1 MIDISF
7 LDVLLDLMYVFLLF
21 KGSVFGQNL
30 IIFGEHLSSSEHVD
44 DRKKDI
50 VILGKGSMQ
59 RSDDTI
65 LLAEADYS
73 ISFSE
78 Q

>member
-1 MIDISF
+1 M
-7 LDVLLDLMYVFLLF
+7 LLDLMYVFLLF

-50 VILGKGSMQ
+50 VILGNSSMQ

>member
-1 MIDISF
+1 M
-7 LDVLLDLMYVFLLF
+7 LLELMYVFLLF

-30 IIFGEHLSSSEHVD
+30 IIFGEHLSSSEHFD

>member
-1 MIDISF
+1 M
-7 LDVLLDLMYVFLLF
+7 LLDLMYVFLLF

>member
-1 MIDISF
+1 M
-7 LDVLLDLMYVFLLF
+7 LLELMYVFLLF

>member
-1 MIDISF
+1 M
-7 LDVLLDLMYVFLLF
+7 LLELMYVFLLF

-30 IIFGEHLSSSEHVD
+30 IIFGEHLSSSEHVN

>member
-1 MIDISF
+1 M
-7 LDVLLDLMYVFLLF
+7 LLELMYVFLLF

-50 VILGKGSMQ
+50 VILGNSSMQ

>member
-1 MIDISF
+1 M
-7 LDVLLDLMYVFLLF
+7 LLELMYVFLLF

-59 RSDDTI
+59 RSNDTI

>member
-1 MIDISF
+1 M
-7 LDVLLDLMYVFLLF
+7 LLELMYVFLLF

-44 DRKKDI
+44 DRKKDV